1 MVSPKIILGS
11 GRIPAKFCQR
21 AESLQ
26 EHTLRRVMFKVEKR
40 KDMKGCHEAETINTL
55 KFLLDVS
62 CFSMPTNFHIW
73 WGSPYIKHHQKS
85 CVIDCFSCKTD
96 TQVGAVK
103 EKHSVKLT
111 CFSIPVVLQDGKSI
125 LLCQYWLHSTFRT
138 FKHFNV
144 IFLSEEDHG
153 VEEEEFFL
161 WVRVGKWEWM
171 KVCAILR
178 GL

>member
-1 MVSPKIILGS
+1 
-11 GRIPAKFCQR
+11 
-21 AESLQ
+21 
-26 EHTLRRVMFKVEKR
+26 
-40 KDMKGCHEAETINTL
+40 MKGCHEAETINTL

-125 LLCQYWLHSTFRT
+125 LLCQFGHHCTFRT

-144 IFLSEEDHG
+144 IFFLSEEDHG
-153 VEEEEFFL
+153 VEEEDFFFMSES
-161 WVRVGKWEWM
+161 G
-171 KVCAILR
+171 
-178 GL
+178 